1 MSSSEDPELNQKSII
16 ELQQEIIKFKN
27 RERSYIF
34 QLHTKEKII
43 NQLTE
48 FKQSLLNQ
56 INILSQASNKKN
68 NYDDFLN
75 PIMYKQY
82 KEIKK
87 ILKEKENL
95 LINKQEEVYLSQNN
109 TNFATK
115 IQNKYKK
122 LYQENLN
129 IFLNIQ
135 QNLLENMKNE
145 NNNEKNQINILM
157 LKLKETD
164 ESIKDYENQ
173 IDESNEMIEFLK
185 RKTKNNKSN
194 NKDNVPKKILKK
206 E

>member
-1 MSSSEDPELNQKSII
+1 MSSTEEPELNQKSII
-16 ELQQEIIKFKN
+16 ELQQEITEFKN

-34 QLHTKEKII
+34 QLYTKEKII

-56 INILSQASNKKN
+56 INILSQPSNKKN

-75 PIMYKQY
+75 PIIYKQY

-87 ILKEKENL
+87 ILKEKESIL
-95 LINKQEEVYLSQNN
+95 LNKQEEVYLSQNN

-129 IFLNIQ
+129 IFSIIQ

-157 LKLKETD
+157 LKLKEND

-173 IDESNEMIEFLK
+173 IDESNEMIEYLK
-185 RKTKNNKSN
+185 RKTKNKN
-194 NKDNVPKKILKK
+194 NMKDNIPKKTFKK
-206 E
+206 D

>member
-129 IFLNIQ
+129 IFSIIQ

-194 NKDNVPKKILKK
+194 NKDNAPKKFLKK

>member
-1 MSSSEDPELNQKSII
+1 
-16 ELQQEIIKFKN
+16 
-27 RERSYIF
+27 
-34 QLHTKEKII
+34 
-43 NQLTE
+43 
-48 FKQSLLNQ
+48 
-56 INILSQASNKKN
+56 
-68 NYDDFLN
+68 
-75 PIMYKQY
+75 MYKQY

-129 IFLNIQ
+129 IFSIIQ

>member
-1 MSSSEDPELNQKSII
+1 MSSTEEPELNQKSII
-16 ELQQEIIKFKN
+16 ELQQEITEFRN

-34 QLHTKEKII
+34 QLYTKEKII

-56 INILSQASNKKN
+56 INILSQPSNKKN

-75 PIMYKQY
+75 PIIYKQY

-87 ILKEKENL
+87 ILKEKESIL
-95 LINKQEEVYLSQNN
+95 LNKQEEVYLSQNN

-129 IFLNIQ
+129 IFSIIQ

-157 LKLKETD
+157 LKLKEND

-173 IDESNEMIEFLK
+173 IDESNEMIEYLK
-185 RKTKNNKSN
+185 RKTKNKN
-194 NKDNVPKKILKK
+194 NMKDNIPKKTFKK
-206 E
+206 D

>member
-1 MSSSEDPELNQKSII
+1 MSSTEEPELNQKSII
-16 ELQQEIIKFKN
+16 ELQQEITEFKN

-34 QLHTKEKII
+34 QLYTKEKII

-56 INILSQASNKKN
+56 INILSQPSNKKN

-75 PIMYKQY
+75 PIIYKQY

-87 ILKEKENL
+87 ILKEKESIL
-95 LINKQEEVYLSQNN
+95 LNKQEEVYLSQNN

-129 IFLNIQ
+129 IFSIIQ

-157 LKLKETD
+157 LKLKEND

-173 IDESNEMIEFLK
+173 IDESNEMIEYLK
-185 RKTKNNKSN
+185 RKTKNKN
-194 NKDNVPKKILKK
+194 NIKDNIPKKAFKK
-206 E
+206 D